1 MKAFFCKYRKL
12 HIWLLASLGLIAAW
26 WFGRHCRPVMNFL
39 ADHVTHPLRAALG
52 RVCFLVDFSVME
64 VLLAGLVVWAVVY
77 LVRAVV
83 RVVRE
88 KGRRRSRVYRCV
100 LFVLCVVLTICDG
113 FCLLWGVN
121 FWTDG
126 FQEQS
131 GIYAEPVA
139 VEDLLQ
145 VTVHFAQQLPEAADV
160 AVEEA
165 ADDYFAVS
173 QINRQRARDEAIAV
187 LQDVVDGAANLSDV
201 QSEALLQISQI
212 AEDIENEAAIES
224 LVRGKGFSD
233 CVAVI
238 SGDAA
243 NVIVRSS
250 ALLPNEVAQIQEIVY
265 ETAGILPAN
274 VKIIEK

>member
-1 MKAFFCKYRKL
+1 MMQ
-12 HIWLLASLGLIAAW
+12 LLGRQYFENETADGMTENTTDTVYDEDGMEALCEAVEESGSTHLPAWMAAAADAVRGSRRHLIVAASVLVIGFAVYLNWSMYNGGSSGVTDGTGVEGVSYSDGIAAQM
-26 WFGRHCRPVMNFL
+26 P
-39 ADHVTHPLRAALG
+39 
-52 RVCFLVDFSVME
+52 E
-64 VLLAGLVVWAVVY
+64 
-77 LVRAVV
+77 
-83 RVVRE
+83 
-88 KGRRRSRVYRCV
+88 
-100 LFVLCVVLTICDG
+100 
-113 FCLLWGVN
+113 
-121 FWTDG
+121 
-126 FQEQS
+126 
-131 GIYAEPVA
+131 AEDVA
-139 VEDLLQ
+139 VED
-145 VTVHFAQQLPEAADV
+145 
-160 AVEEA
+160 A

-224 LVRGKGFSD
+224 LVKGKGFSD